1 MASYQTCSAGWT
13 RCLTTPSSGA
23 TSLQV
28 PHSPQDALAQ
38 VTRERKSLTH
48 ACLFPSQQ
56 YNLVNA
62 IEAANAY
69 TVFAPNNDAIENYIR
84 EKKVT
89 TLVGIRNEKQG
100 NQFLEIQTFDV

>member
-1 MASYQTCSAGWT
+1 MTGEQK
-13 RCLTTPSSGA
+13 P
-23 TSLQV
+23 
-28 PHSPQDALAQ
+28 
-38 VTRERKSLTH
+38 LTH

-62 IEAANAY
+62 IEAADAY

-89 TLVGIRNEKQG
+89 TLVGIGHEKQG
-100 NQFLEIQTFDV
+100 NQLLEIQTLDI